1 MNPKKLTFAQIV
13 ARLEAAKIPCTV
25 KRYGYHENVTYSIE
39 FGFNWPEELVEA
51 VDKAFDA
58 YGDIVPSYVDLCAE
72 SCGGDMTAKQSIAG
86 GPKTYYSYV
95 RWS

>member
-1 MNPKKLTFAQIV
+1 MKHKKLDFLQIVNRLEKAQI
-13 ARLEAAKIPCTV
+13 PCRV
-25 KRYGYHENVTYSIE
+25 KRYGYNDEISYSIE

-58 YGDIVPSYVDLCAE
+58 FGNKVPSYVSLCG
-72 SCGGDMTAKQSIAG
+72 SSHGDDMTASKTIAG
-86 GPKTYYSYV
+86 GPKSYL